1 MVLPLVVEKA
11 ERESNTKRR
20 HRWLVTGLSLLP
32 AMVFLWLATVRLDA
46 QGLYYDE
53 LHQAAGAFT
62 YLGSLPEYFALF
74 TVRGIPLLNMHYSGA
89 IKTAVYGLYL
99 RFVRP
104 EFSVLSWRLVGIF
117 FVGVGLVAFVL
128 LTHSSLSLVPL
139 VVMLGLLLTDTTVLL
154 GVRHDW
160 GPVALALALRLVLIG
175 MWLRGEGAGQPS
187 IRNSFALG
195 GLVGF
200 AIFEKLSSWVM
211 ILALGWI
218 LLSSGRRTVQ
228 HLLAVVG
235 GVFVGALPLVVVNL
249 SSFLAQGKLISLT
262 DMSTAP
268 DRSWLAFLQYAWEYV
283 GLGAGEQVRQFILGS
298 SAPLIVRTL
307 EPWLVMG
314 AVMLA
319 GWVAVFSR
327 FREPTARLALMAIG
341 CYVSVGIALYLF
353 PRRTWIHHW
362 VLGTPFQYVAVGLGL
377 ESLKRVRTNTPGFL
391 LWTVVS
397 VLLAVRLAGEVSLER
412 ALWRGE
418 AALSWHPSLTQLGRF
433 AANRADQAIFIAA
446 DWGVAMQ
453 IYCLANGRPGLVHQ
467 TFWSYHGPEDLL
479 RLQQQSGTDVLY
491 AVSLNPP
498 SNVMPETTQQI
509 FRDLE
514 RSPQWRETEVDI
526 EASNLAAVTVRKFLY
541 DSPPDG
547 AVRTSEPGS

>member
-1 MVLPLVVEKA
+1 MA
-11 ERESNTKRR
+11 
-20 HRWLVTGLSLLP
+20 
-32 AMVFLWLATVRLDA
+32 FLWLATVRLDA

-62 YLGSLPEYFALF
+62 YLGSPPEYFALF

-218 LLSSGRRTVQ
+218 LLSSGRRRGC
-228 HLLAVVG
+228 LCGSAAACG
-235 GVFVGALPLVVVNL
+235 GQLVILPRARQAH
-249 SSFLAQGKLISLT
+249 FL
-262 DMSTAP
+262 D
-268 DRSWLAFLQYAWEYV
+268 
-283 GLGAGEQVRQFILGS
+283 
-298 SAPLIVRTL
+298 
-307 EPWLVMG
+307 
-314 AVMLA
+314 
-319 GWVAVFSR
+319 
-327 FREPTARLALMAIG
+327 PT
-341 CYVSVGIALYLF
+341 
-353 PRRTWIHHW
+353 
-362 VLGTPFQYVAVGLGL
+362 
-377 ESLKRVRTNTPGFL
+377 
-391 LWTVVS
+391 
-397 VLLAVRLAGEVSLER
+397 
-412 ALWRGE
+412 
-418 AALSWHPSLTQLGRF
+418 
-433 AANRADQAIFIAA
+433 
-446 DWGVAMQ
+446 
-453 IYCLANGRPGLVHQ
+453 
-467 TFWSYHGPEDLL
+467 
-479 RLQQQSGTDVLY
+479 
-491 AVSLNPP
+491 
-498 SNVMPETTQQI
+498 
-509 FRDLE
+509 
-514 RSPQWRETEVDI
+514 
-526 EASNLAAVTVRKFLY
+526 
-541 DSPPDG
+541 
-547 AVRTSEPGS
+547 